1 MMNCRARHGST
12 VGKAAWAFLAA
23 GALLAPGCAGR
34 AALDQTV
41 LADVNGEPVTVR
53 DLEEAF
59 ESTHQGHTVLLA
71 GAGAVRQFLDKTI
84 DRRLLIQEAR
94 RVGLEDETDI
104 RQAVAELTAERARDQ
119 LYKDEVTRPPEIS
132 EEAIQEAYKK
142 MAQRYRVRHI
152 LTYTREDAEKAA
164 ARIRAGEA
172 FGEVASQVSVS
183 ATAGRGGDLGFV
195 IWGILDPSLEAAL
208 ETMQVGEVR
217 GPIESDQGWNLL
229 LLEEKVSV
237 KERPELSARLRD
249 RIKTTLSQRATSRR
263 SFQFFEELRSQ
274 WKVQVFDETLSEKNL
289 LEGSNVG
296 PDAEQAK
303 QIVVAKAGERTVTLA
318 DLRNRL
324 NLEAARKL
332 PRPWALRQIRGTLDD
347 MIFALLLEQEAL
359 RRGYAER
366 PAIAREANKL
376 ENALL
381 LDRLLGTII
390 YPRVQVTD
398 EEVRAFYDQNPKS
411 FTEPEAV
418 RLEMIALE
426 AEQDAEPLLRELQ
439 GGADFATLARAKSKD
454 PVTAG
459 VGGEVGWVVK
469 GKVNPAIEA
478 VAFSLKVGDVGLA
491 TAEKAQFVLKLEER
505 RPERLEE
512 FDTVKERARQML
524 LTQRR
529 QEEVKRWVT
538 QLREASAIS
547 VDDAA
552 IAQAVALYEEQ
563 ARERAAAKSAK
574 GEQKAPEGHH

>member
-1 MMNCRARHGST
+1 MNYQPKNNPAIGRVLWAFMAVCAL
-12 VGKAAWAFLAA
+12 AAW
-23 GALLAPGCAGR
+23 GCAGR
-34 AALDQTV
+34 AGLDETV
-41 LADVNGEPVTVR
+41 LADVNGESVTVR

-94 RVGLEDETDI
+94 RVGLEDETDL

-164 ARIRAGEA
+164 ARVRAGEA

-263 SFQFFEELRSQ
+263 SFQFFDELRSQ

-289 LEGSNVG
+289 LEGPNVG

-324 NLEAARKL
+324 NLETARKL

-398 EEVRAFYDQNPKS
+398 EEVRAFYDQNPKP

-426 AEQDAEPLLRELQ
+426 AGQDAEPLLRELQ

-459 VGGEVGWVVK
+459 VGGEVGWVTK

-491 TAEKAQFVLKLEER
+491 TADKAQFVLKLEER

-529 QEEVKRWVT
+529 QGEVKRWVT
-538 QLREASAIS
+538 QLREASAIRI
-547 VDDAA
+547 DDAA
-552 IAQAVALYEEQ
+552 IAEAVAAYEEQ
-563 ARERAAAKSAK
+563 AREKAAARAAKD
-574 GEQKAPEGHH
+574 EQKAPEGHH